1 MPKVRSTLGAAE
13 QSGFA
18 RWLNEARERSGCSN
32 REITSALFPNT
43 AGGRSGGIS
52 GYFTGAT
59 KPTGATLEKLAR
71 VLGVSRIEAFLRGGY
86 ASELFTDLARLEKLG
101 HAWCEQDGTELQPD
115 RFGYEA
121 DVYRGAAKPTI
132 RTLGAVQA
140 VRTIVR
146 RDTPDGKVNEIIR
159 DSHFN
164 CGCEIKTLFPYFAD
178 QGGEEYV
185 RRRYV
190 EVCFN
195 GSVVGKN
202 RILIPRPFAAA
213 INLGLLMLPARLFRR
228 SPNVFENLELELET
242 VESLIEE
249 SLHVLQERR
258 QRARLPLML
267 GRAAEVLGDAQL
279 SHPAREAV
287 AAEYVSAWA
296 DNLASDYAQYA
307 RRTLWCAL
315 PE

>member
-18 RWLNEARERSGCSN
+18 RWLDEARERSGRSN

-43 AGGRSGGIS
+43 EGGRSGFIG
-52 GYFTGAT
+52 GYFTGAS
-59 KPTGATLEKLAR
+59 KPTGATLEKLAS

-101 HAWCEQDGTELQPD
+101 RAWCEQDGAELQPD
-115 RFGYEA
+115 RLGYEA
-121 DVYRGAAKPTI
+121 NVYRGAAKPTI

-146 RDTPDGKVNEIIR
+146 RDTPDGKVYEIIR

-164 CGCEIKTLFPYFAD
+164 FRSELKKLFSYFAD

-190 EVCFN
+190 EICAHD
-195 GSVVGKN
+195 KN
-202 RILIPRPFAAA
+202 KFVISRSFAAA
-213 INLGLLMLPARLFRR
+213 INLGLMMLPARLFRR
-228 SPNVFENLELELET
+228 SPNVFENLQLELET
-242 VESLIEE
+242 VDSLIEE
-249 SLHVLQERR
+249 SHHVLQSRNE
-258 QRARLPLML
+258 RARLPLML
-267 GRAAEVLGDAQL
+267 DRAAKVLGDVQL
-279 SHPAREAV
+279 SHPTREAV